1 MGESIN
7 RLRFDPLMAYRKSKG
22 KIARSRKIEPA
33 ASTMVFSWTVPA
45 GTQTTN
51 YLDLSQCASLVNR
64 RFYRQGINWAVG
76 GFKANVFGPAA
87 TNLGQIDISKL
98 PETWV
103 MSNAWEKGYQAYRK
117 MNNEALEESESL
129 RPRFED
135 FKIYA
140 DSDHHL
146 VGYDA
151 NLLPN
156 TSTSLAVAG
165 EWESSKIAQPVTGP
179 ALTDP
184 GEVFER
190 EIIAVGANYP
200 GASPVTGFNA
210 VSLIEG
216 YANSRALPSIRDP
229 NLPDDGQD
237 TDGGT
242 PENWLGSI
250 FNEGTQQSSEV
261 LGVLTTENNQAPYP
275 FENDGVHLDTM
286 YPNGETQL
294 SGLQLSDS
302 SFITTTTVGGH
313 TRLKGG
319 MFPCGLI
326 RIDTTNANVTEPF
339 TVALIVDMVPGTHRG
354 YLCQPMQDM

>member
-1 MGESIN
+1 
-7 RLRFDPLMAYRKSKG
+7 MARKM
-22 KIARSRKIEPA
+22 EP
-33 ASTMVFSWTVPA
+33 SVQTMNLFTPA
-45 GTQTTN
+45 VSAEQTEN
-51 YLDLSQCASLVNR
+51 FYVDLSQIASLANR

-76 GFKANVFGPAA
+76 GIKILTTVAGTV
-87 TNLGQIDISKL
+87 TTMKL
-98 PETWV
+98 PNTWV
-103 MSNAWEKGYQAYRK
+103 MSNAWEKAYHAYRK
-117 MNNEALEESESL
+117 MNAEALEDSESL

-140 DSDHHL
+140 DARHHAK
-146 VGYDA
+146 GYAA
-151 NLLPN
+151 NLLPF
-156 TSTSLAVAG
+156 TYTHAAPGGPPLVDTATVG

-179 ALTDP
+179 ASTDP

-190 EIIAVGANYP
+190 EILAVGPSYP
-200 GASPVTGFNA
+200 GTSAVTGYNA

-242 PENWLGSI
+242 PENWLGSL

-275 FENDGVHLDTM
+275 FENDGVHGDTM

-294 SGLQLSDS
+294 NGMEIHDI
-302 SFITTTTVGGH
+302 SFITATTIGGT
-313 TRLKGG
+313 TRIKGG
-319 MFPCGLI
+319 MFPCGLMCFSWAPGSSGG
-326 RIDTTNANVTEPF
+326 NL
-339 TVALIVDMVPGTHRG
+339 LIQLDLVPGPHRG